1 MERTRKITGWVLAW
15 AVLLVPLVFDPPA
28 GMPESA
34 WLVAGAGGFMAA
46 LWIFE
51 CLPFAVTALLPIV
64 LFPLLGVATVQAATA
79 PYANPIIYLFLG
91 GIFIALGMERWGLHR
106 RLALEILR
114 PVGGSPSGI
123 VAGFL
128 LASAF
133 LSMWINN
140 TATAVMMLPIGLSV
154 VALLRDRGEAW
165 HGIWASALM
174 LAIAYG
180 ANIGGFF
187 TLIGT
192 APNALLAG
200 YLQTEFGY
208 EIGFARWMLFA
219 VPIGLILLPLVWAWL
234 CFGTFRLP
242 SRKVPE
248 IAQIVQRERAALG
261 TWSHAEQRVLVVFV
275 LTATLWITRPLW
287 PIPGL
292 SDPVI
297 AMLGGLSL
305 FLLPAGGGRKAPILV
320 WEDAKKIPWEVL
332 LLLGGGFSLAETVQS
347 SGLAEYLGTQLKV
360 WGISGGLLLVA
371 AVALLI
377 LVLTEITSNS
387 ATTAAFLPILGAL
400 AVGLGE
406 NPVLLCAVATVAASG
421 AFMLPVATPPNAI
434 VFAGGLVTVRQ
445 MMRAGIVVNLLFL
458 LLLMVAAH
466 WWGRWIFAR

>member
-1 MERTRKITGWVLAW
+1 
-15 AVLLVPLVFDPPA
+15 
-28 GMPESA
+28 
-34 WLVAGAGGFMAA
+34 
-46 LWIFE
+46 
-51 CLPFAVTALLPIV
+51 
-64 LFPLLGVATVQAATA
+64 
-79 PYANPIIYLFLG
+79 
-91 GIFIALGMERWGLHR
+91 
-106 RLALEILR
+106 
-114 PVGGSPSGI
+114 
-123 VAGFL
+123 
-128 LASAF
+128 
-133 LSMWINN
+133 
-140 TATAVMMLPIGLSV
+140 
-154 VALLRDRGEAW
+154 LLRDRGEAW

-234 CFGTFRLP
+234 CFGSFRLP
-242 SRKVPE
+242 SRKVRE

-305 FLLPAGGGRKAPILV
+305 FLLPAGGGRNAPILV